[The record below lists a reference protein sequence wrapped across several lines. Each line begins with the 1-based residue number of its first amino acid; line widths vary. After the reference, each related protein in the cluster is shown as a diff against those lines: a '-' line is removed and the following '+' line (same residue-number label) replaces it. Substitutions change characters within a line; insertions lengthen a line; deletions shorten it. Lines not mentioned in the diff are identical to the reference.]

1 MSLKHLLLGMGFL
14 ASSVAFAQPLEID
27 APVDKI
33 FIPQGFD
40 DNDNVE
46 VVAHGDFMNGCYRV
60 GKSDS
65 FVDEDAKRITIEVSA
80 YRYQHEK
87 DQDAVC
93 MQVMTPFIQKVKVG
107 VLKAGTYTVSV
118 KGAGEAVEETL
129 TIVRRKTEDP
139 DDFLY
144 APVENAYLKVDD
156 RGKQSLLLQGT
167 YPHWLVGCQ
176 KIKEVRVNRN
186 PSDVMVVL
194 PITEVSEDNCQ
205 DYSFNFSHRVNLPE
219 PFMQEGLLHVRVMNG
234 ASTNTYLPGYF

>member
-93 MQVMTPFIQKVKVG
+93 MQVMTPFITLVENLLLLRVLNRVSINGQ
-107 VLKAGTYTVSV
+107 VLKG
-118 KGAGEAVEETL
+118 
-129 TIVRRKTEDP
+129 
-139 DDFLY
+139 
-144 APVENAYLKVDD
+144 
-156 RGKQSLLLQGT
+156 RG
-167 YPHWLVGCQ
+167 
-176 KIKEVRVNRN
+176 
-186 PSDVMVVL
+186 
-194 PITEVSEDNCQ
+194 
-205 DYSFNFSHRVNLPE
+205 
-219 PFMQEGLLHVRVMNG
+219 
-234 ASTNTYLPGYF
+234 